1 MTKKTVLFFV
11 FFLLCARLTFGYGWL
26 GHNIVA
32 EIAKARVSDAVKDSV
47 QKYIGDMTWE
57 SASTWMDEIKGN
69 SKYDYMK
76 PWHYVNIEKG
86 MSYDSTFGG
95 GNNVAQ
101 QLIIAI
107 RNLRHKSTLTSEQIS
122 FNLKVVFHLIGDLHQ
137 PLHVG
142 YGIDRG
148 GNNVEV
154 IFNEKKENLHRI
166 WDTDIIEYKNINLV
180 KVQELLANTPPA
192 SIAKMGEGSVID
204 WMTATRSSLVDVYA
218 YTSPVTEAYI
228 NKGAIII
235 ETQLMTGG
243 VQLANILNE
252 VFGK

>member
-1 MTKKTVLFFV
+1 
-11 FFLLCARLTFGYGWL
+11 
-26 GHNIVA
+26 
-32 EIAKARVSDAVKDSV
+32 
-47 QKYIGDMTWE
+47 
-57 SASTWMDEIKGN
+57 
-69 SKYDYMK
+69 MK

-86 MSYDSTFGG
+86 MQYDSTFGG
-95 GNNVAQ
+95 GNNVAH
-101 QLIIAI
+101 QLTIAI
-107 RNLRHKSTLTSEQIS
+107 RNLRNKSKLTPDEIS

-154 IFNEKKENLHRI
+154 IFNEKKQNLHRI
-166 WDTDIIEYKNINLV
+166 WDTEIIEYKNINLV
-180 KVQELLANTPPA
+180 KVEELLANTPPA

-204 WMTATRSSLVDVYA
+204 WMTETRNSLVDVYN
-218 YTSPVTEAYI
+218 YTSPVKDSYI

-235 ETQLMTGG
+235 ETQLMAGG